1 MRLIPVWFSLVLA
14 GCGPSAGTGPTTAVE
29 TGPGVAVG
37 AAVRTNALVA
47 PTAVAVG
54 EETAV
59 VLHQMRAQTN
69 LPQVKLYVGAHEIT
83 SDLCATVTQVA
94 TGLMWRE
101 GIGAEETMFF
111 VFGSPQQRS
120 FYMKNVPF
128 PISAG
133 YIDSEG
139 VLQEI
144 VQLKAMDPT
153 PVPSRSDR
161 IQFVLEAAPDWF
173 ERKGVAV
180 GTLLTTPDGPLK
192 GLVRRAQL
200 P

>member
-1 MRLIPVWFSLVLA
+1 MILWLSLVLA
-14 GCGPSAGTGPTTAVE
+14 GCGPSAGPAPTKVVESGSGGAPAIRSNAV
-29 TGPGVAVG
+29 
-37 AAVRTNALVA
+37 VA
-47 PTAVAVG
+47 PAVPVPV
-54 EETAV
+54 EESEV

-69 LPQVKLYVGAHEIT
+69 LPRVKLYVGAHEI
-83 SDLCATVTQVA
+83 SSELCATVTQVA

-101 GIGAEETMFF
+101 GIGPEESMFF
-111 VFGSPQQRS
+111 VFGTPQQRS

-128 PISAG
+128 PIAAG
-133 YIDSEG
+133 YIDSDG

-153 PVPSRSDR
+153 PVYSRSDR
-161 IQFVLEAAPDWF
+161 IQFVLETAPDWF

-180 GTLLTTPDGPLK
+180 GTLLATPDGPLK